1 MQKTVQ
7 NAPPNYIAHI
17 NMFNTTYDLY
27 THRYFTGAKLVRFC
41 TYTIIT
47 AKFIYTPTF
56 FPYVVTLEMDFSQ
69 PDWQLLVRLE
79 QMVMVPDVPL
89 HNQHIHI

>member
-7 NAPPNYIAHI
+7 NAPHDYIAHI
-17 NMFNTTYDLY
+17 DMFNTTYNLY
-27 THRYFTGAKLVRFC
+27 THRYFTGAKLVLFC

-56 FPYVVTLEMDFSQ
+56 FPYVVTLEMDFLQ
-69 PDWQLLVRLE
+69 PGWRLLVHLE
-79 QMVMVPDVPL
+79 QMVMVPGVPL
-89 HNQHIHI
+89 DNQHIHI